1 MVKRYGSGLRDYVR
15 VISKPVAGSVLIAVN
30 GVATGNFT
38 LNALTGTVTLQMP
51 PPAGAAVTARFEFD
65 VPARF
70 DTDQLKINLAH
81 FDAGDIPDI
90 PVVEIRL

>member
-1 MVKRYGSGLRDYVR
+1 V
-15 VISKPVAGSVLIAVN
+15 
-30 GVATGNFT
+30 NFT
-38 LNALTGTVTLQMP
+38 LDALTGIVTFQSV
-51 PPAGAAVTARFEFD
+51 PALGAIITAGFEFD